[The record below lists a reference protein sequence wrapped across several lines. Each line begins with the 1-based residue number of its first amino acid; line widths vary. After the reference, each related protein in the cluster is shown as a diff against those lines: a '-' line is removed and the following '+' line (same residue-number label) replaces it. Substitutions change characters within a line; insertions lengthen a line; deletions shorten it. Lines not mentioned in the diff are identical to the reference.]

1 MAPSPPLKTSRLTQH
16 ANDARLCAYATINV
30 VRTPR
35 QCLQQ
40 ATALQLNPDEH
51 VEHTDGRHRSAK
63 EQKTGN
69 GEHMCEKVV
78 IHLAVGNEQKLNVI
92 KEINSDKLRFKNYEL
107 QVKSAHIYIHIYILL
122 SSSYH
127 LIIL

>member
-1 MAPSPPLKTSRLTQH
+1 MPPQRQLQEKQQQQRGYNIEKNFLVTLKWEAATPPQTSRLTQH

-35 QCLQQ
+35 QRLQQ

-78 IHLAVGNEQKLNVI
+78 IHLAVGNEKLNVI
-92 KEINSDKLRFKNYEL
+92 KEGE
-107 QVKSAHIYIHIYILL
+107 Q
-122 SSSYH
+122 
-127 LIIL
+127 

>member
-1 MAPSPPLKTSRLTQH
+1 MRKCHASTTSRLTQH
-16 ANDARLCAYATINV
+16 ANDAGLCAYATINV

-51 VEHTDGRHRSAK
+51 VEHTDGRHRSAE

-78 IHLAVGNEQKLNVI
+78 IHLAVGNE
-92 KEINSDKLRFKNYEL
+92 KNEMSL
-107 QVKSAHIYIHIYILL
+107 KK
-122 SSSYH
+122 
-127 LIIL
+127 